1 MNRIWVFGL
10 WLILGLVLV
19 FVDKEMMLKVINS
32 SLSYTEAGLLSGII
46 LGEKNG
52 IPKDFYEALINSGLI
67 HVVVVSGSNVML
79 LVGGVIEIL
88 ASFLGRRWAIVFGF
102 LMGWKYVVV
111 VGWEIPVVRAM
122 LMLSVFYLAQL
133 MGRKYNLVRGL
144 VLVVLIMFI
153 GEPKVMTSVSFWL
166 SIVAFLGVV
175 TTRDILVL
183 KPKGFVRNKWAYF
196 YRDLLRDV
204 SKSFVDTV
212 WISIWITPILALIF
226 GKINLVAPLT
236 NMLVLGLVA
245 VVSVVGMVGTLVGV
259 VWLAVGKIILWL
271 TIPTLSYLRS
281 VVVFGGMFDVL
292 EVQFNWWILV
302 GYYLILGYWLMR
314 KQRECK

>member
-1 MNRIWVFGL
+1 MNKIWKWAT
-10 WLILGLVLV
+10 WLLLSWFLVW
-19 FVDKEMMLKVINS
+19 VDKEMLLRVINS
-32 SLSYTEAGLLSGII
+32 SLPYTEASLLSGII
-46 LGEKNG
+46 LGEKAG

-79 LVGGVIEIL
+79 LIGGVIEIL
-88 ASFLGRRWAIVFGF
+88 APFLGRRWAIIFGF
-102 LMGWKYVVV
+102 LMGWKYVVM

-144 VLVVLIMFI
+144 VLVVLIMVI
-153 GEPKVMTSVSFWL
+153 GEPKVVISVSFWL
-166 SIVAFLGVV
+166 SILAFLGVV

-183 KPKGFVRNKWAYF
+183 KPKGFVRNKWVYF

-245 VVSVVGMVGTLVGV
+245 VVSVVGMAGALVGV
-259 VWLAVGKIILWL
+259 VWLAFGKIILWL
-271 TIPTLSYLRS
+271 TIPTLTYLRS
-281 VVVFGGMFDVL
+281 VIVLGGMFDGL
-292 EVQFNWWILV
+292 GVQFNWWILV
-302 GYYLILGYWLMR
+302 GYYLILGYWLM
-314 KQRECK
+314 KK